1 MIIRIV
7 GLIVVGAGLYLS
19 YSDVA
24 LGVSIVMVGLI
35 AQIFE
40 KKKK

>member
-7 GLIVVGAGLYLS
+7 GLIAVGAGFYLS
-19 YSDVA
+19 YSDIA
-24 LGVSIVMVGLI
+24 LGMSIVMVGLV